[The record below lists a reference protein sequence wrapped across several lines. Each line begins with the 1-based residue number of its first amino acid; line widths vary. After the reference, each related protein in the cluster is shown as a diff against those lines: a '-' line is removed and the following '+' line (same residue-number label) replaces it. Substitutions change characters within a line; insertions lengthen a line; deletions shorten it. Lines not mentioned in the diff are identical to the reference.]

1 MSEARGQH
9 NVTALIVALQ
19 TERDFL
25 FDDGGFEVE
34 FTAVEGRYDTEPTV
48 GLGNGRLR
56 LLFYDRQ
63 APPFVTAP
71 DLPFVGVLDDS
82 EDALA
87 LRRRYWMP
95 LTEIFAF
102 VDGLSYAEE
111 RERPTPLLFEETW
124 SRS

>member
-56 LLFYDRQ
+56 LLFYVVRL
-63 APPFVTAP
+63 
-71 DLPFVGVLDDS
+71 LPL
-82 EDALA
+82 
-87 LRRRYWMP
+87 
-95 LTEIFAF
+95 
-102 VDGLSYAEE
+102 
-111 RERPTPLLFEETW
+111 
-124 SRS
+124 